1 MLAYTVRSCVG
12 AVRGQ
17 VVGNRPAYEPDTFRT
32 YDSAYPPEAH
42 MKFSVHGDKGKE
54 IACRVTGVSG
64 VFLRPAR
71 PARRPARSG
80 IVRRRHCAHTRCR
93 SDD

>member
-1 MLAYTVRSCVG
+1 MRYV
-12 AVRGQ
+12 Q

-54 IACRVTGVSG
+54 IACRIQIPLKLAWAVS
-64 VFLRPAR
+64 
-71 PARRPARSG
+71 S
-80 IVRRRHCAHTRCR
+80 
-93 SDD
+93 